1 MTDIIKQ
8 AVEVLR
14 KGGIILYPTDTVWGL
29 GCDACNTSA
38 VQKLFELKRRR
49 EEQSMIV
56 LVSDENMLAQYVVE
70 VPEIAW
76 SLIEVANKP
85 LTIIYSGATGLAPG
99 VAASDGS
106 AGIRIP
112 KHEFCIK
119 LLKTLRYPLISTS
132 ANISGAPAPRSLDE
146 ISDEIINCVDFTVPR
161 SCEGRMTGKPS
172 SIIKLGING
181 EVKII
186 RE

>member
-1 MTDIIKQ
+1 MINIIKQ
-8 AVEVLR
+8 AAEVLR

-38 VQKLFELKRRR
+38 VQKIFELKRRR

-76 SLIEVANKP
+76 SLIEVADKP
-85 LTIIYSGATGLAPG
+85 LTIIYPHAAGFASG

-112 KHEFCIK
+112 KHEFCVK
-119 LLKTLRYPLISTS
+119 LLKTLRCPLISTS
-132 ANISGAPAPRSLDE
+132 ANISGAPAPRSLEE
-146 ISDEIINCVDFTVPR
+146 ISDEIINFVDFTVPR
-161 SCEGRMTGKPS
+161 SCEGRMSGKPS